1 MNYKS
6 EGNPYKLWIPKD
18 SDFVKNTD
26 WLWNHYPPNTRF
38 HSVIVTAPNVL
49 NPEVIGEYI
58 YIIYSTYLKKVMS
71 LIMI

>member
-1 MNYKS
+1 MSGLLNYKS

-49 NPEVIGEYI
+49 NPDVIGT
-58 YIIYSTYLKKVMS
+58 YIIYNTFKKK
-71 LIMI
+71 L